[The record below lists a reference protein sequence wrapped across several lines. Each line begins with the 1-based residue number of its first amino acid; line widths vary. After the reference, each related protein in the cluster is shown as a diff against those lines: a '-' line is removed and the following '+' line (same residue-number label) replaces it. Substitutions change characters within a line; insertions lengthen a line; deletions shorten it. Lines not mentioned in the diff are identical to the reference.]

1 MYAACSSSCN
11 AAVGLQ
17 VLRTSTVAGL
27 HPFRLCG
34 QGCTPLRRLLLEHL
48 DVVWSGNAHSIA
60 TPQDAS
66 LVTHAA
72 KARDAYS
79 VFMYVHAPVKQKCAV
94 SGIIIQHA
102 KVSLS
107 TCPDL

>member
-1 MYAACSSSCN
+1 M
-11 AAVGLQ
+11 GLR

-27 HPFRLCG
+27 HPFRLLWSR
-34 QGCTPLRRLLLEHL
+34 CTPLHRLLLEHL

-72 KARDAYS
+72 KARDACS
-79 VFMYVHAPVKQKCAV
+79 VSMYVHAPVKQKCAV
-94 SGIIIQHA
+94 SGINIQHA
-102 KVSLS
+102 KVN
-107 TCPDL
+107 PVNMP